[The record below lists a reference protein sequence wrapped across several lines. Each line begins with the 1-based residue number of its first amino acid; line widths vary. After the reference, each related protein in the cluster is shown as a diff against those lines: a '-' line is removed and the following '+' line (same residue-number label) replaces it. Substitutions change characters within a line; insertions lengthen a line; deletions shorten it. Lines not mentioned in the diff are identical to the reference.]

1 MTIPQLPTRKIA
13 NLTVS
18 AIGMGCMP
26 ASWGTDPQLR
36 LNGIDAIHHA
46 LNSGVT
52 FFDTADI
59 YAPSWNTL
67 GHNEKLVAEA
77 LRTYTGEADLS
88 KVVVATKGGITRKPG
103 PTGGT
108 VNKGPAGETFGRNA
122 TLDYLLRAVEASAGR
137 LGVEHIDLWQ
147 HHRMDPSMT
156 FDEQFENVMK
166 LKDQGIVK
174 NIGLSNVS
182 PEMLKRAIEIGGS
195 VKDGGVVSVQNEWSP
210 RYRQWAEVL
219 EICEKNGVAFLPW
232 SPLGG
237 KRFFEQLP
245 TRFATIQQIADD
257 RSVTP
262 YVVTL
267 AWHLKQSP
275 AIIPIPGASHASSIV
290 SSASAATFNLTDEEF
305 NHIQGSLGES
315 DELHEELIDLPEL
328 R

>member
-1 MTIPQLPTRKIA
+1 MTSQLPNRKIGTF
-13 NLTVS
+13 NVS

-26 ASWGTDPQLR
+26 ASWGTDPQMR
-36 LNGIDAIHHA
+36 INGIAAIHAA
-46 LNSGVT
+46 LDHGIT
-52 FFDTADI
+52 FLDTADI

-77 LRTYTGEADLS
+77 LRTYTGKGDLA

-137 LGVEHIDLWQ
+137 LGVDKIDLWQ

-156 FDEQFENVMK
+156 FEKQFDNVLMLREQG
-166 LKDQGIVK
+166 LVK
-174 NIGLSNVS
+174 HIGLSNVNAD
-182 PEMLKRAIEIGGS
+182 MLKHAIKVGGS
-195 VKDGGVVSVQNEWSP
+195 VAEGGIVSVQNERSP
-210 RYRQWAEVL
+210 RYRQWSDVFEL
-219 EICEKNGVAFLPW
+219 CTEHGIAFLPW

-245 TRFATIQQIADD
+245 TRFATIDQIATD
-257 RSVTP
+257 RGVSP

-267 AWHLKQSP
+267 AWHLKS
-275 AIIPIPGASHASSIV
+275 ASNVIPIPGASSAASIID
-290 SSASAATFNLTDEEF
+290 SASAATFDLSDQEF
-305 NHIQGSLGES
+305 ASIEASLGES
-315 DELHEELIDLPEL
+315 DELHEELLDLPSVY
-328 R
+328 